1 MNNAAGRALAS
12 GSMGRSTASPIAD
25 IVLRNGPIWCGRD
38 EGVVEA
44 VAIWKDRIL
53 ATGRDAHISSLIGPS
68 TQIIDLKGRL
78 ATPGLNDSHL
88 HLISL
93 GLMMDWVDAKPSSA
107 PTLGALLGAIGE
119 RAAKAKPGEWILA
132 RGYDQTKLDV
142 RRHPHRDELDQA
154 APDNPVM
161 LVRTCGHVSICNS
174 RALKLAGIDEA
185 SATPPGGLIEQRDG
199 RLTGLLAENARAP
212 VWAVVPPP
220 TEDDLV
226 NAIERGGRHLLSYG
240 ITSCMDAAVGQRGGF
255 REIAAYHRAKREGR
269 LPVRTWLALLGD
281 PDRSIV
287 PKCYEAGLISG
298 TGDDMLMIGGV
309 KYFLDGSAGGRTAWM
324 SEPYLGDDGTTGV
337 QMMSDDELNELVMD
351 AHAKGYQLICHAIGD
366 AAIEQLI
373 SAYERALAAMPDPD
387 RRHRIEHCGFST
399 PAQHERM
406 IKAGI
411 YPCPQQVF
419 IYDFGDAYVS
429 VLGVE
434 RGLKSY
440 PFKTWIDLG
449 FKPATG
455 SDAPVCEPNP
465 FPNFYAML
473 TRETWKGTVMDASE
487 RVSIEEAL
495 QAYTEFGAFSQKMED
510 LKGRIVP
517 GQLADIAVFSRN
529 ILEASPEDILDNT
542 QCVLTICGGLIVHDR
557 LGVS

>member
-1 MNNAAGRALAS
+1 MERGAAW
-12 GSMGRSTASPIAD
+12 PVAD
-25 IVLRNGPIWCGRD
+25 IILKNGPIWCGRD

-44 VAIWKDRIL
+44 VAIWQDRIL
-53 ATGRDAHISSLIGPS
+53 AVGREADIAALAGPS
-68 TQIIDLKGRL
+68 TRIIDLQGRL

-107 PTLGALLGAIGE
+107 PTLDTLVAAIKA
-119 RAAKAKPGEWILA
+119 RAAAAKPGEWILA

-142 RRHPHRDELDQA
+142 KRHPHRDELDQA
-154 APDNPVM
+154 APNNPVM
-161 LVRTCGHVSICNS
+161 VVRACGHVSVCNS
-174 RALKLAGIDEA
+174 RALELAGIDET
-185 SATPPGGLIEQRDG
+185 SPTPPGGLIEQRDG

-212 VWAVVPPP
+212 VWAVIPPP

-226 NAIERGGRHLLSYG
+226 TAIERGGRHLLSYG

-255 REIAAYHRAKREGR
+255 GEIAAYHRAKREGR

-287 PKCYEAGLISG
+287 PQCHEAGLISG
-298 TGDDMLMIGGV
+298 TGDDMLMVGGI

-324 SEPYLGDDGTTGV
+324 SEPYLGEDGTTGV
-337 QMMSDDELNELVMD
+337 QMMSDKELNDLVMD

-373 SAYERALAAMPDPD
+373 TAYERALSAMPDPD

-399 PAQHERM
+399 PEQHDRM
-406 IKAGI
+406 IRAGI

-429 VLGVE
+429 VLGEE

-465 FPNFYAML
+465 FPNLYAML
-473 TRETWKGTVMDASE
+473 TRKTWKGTVMDASE
-487 RVSIEEAL
+487 RISIEEAL
-495 QAYTEFGAFSQKMED
+495 QAFTEFGAFSQKMENV
-510 LKGRIVP
+510 KGRIVP

-529 ILEASPEDILDNT
+529 LLAATPEDILDNT
-542 QCVLTICGGLIVHDR
+542 HCDLTIRGGSVVHDR